1 MFDPFSET
9 PITLAKARTLVPG
22 RRDGGVNI
30 ATIHR
35 WHRCGVHGVRLETI
49 LIGGIR
55 PRSYTVTGGDS
66 PAGAIARPYGGRG
79 GRSGLSLGDCS
90 FEHVPRFNLL
100 QRHPQIVPAALEQLD
115 VGLNRLAI

>member
-9 PITLAKARTLVPG
+9 PIRLAKARKLVPG
-22 RRDGGVNI
+22 RRSDGVNI

-55 PRSYTVTGGDS
+55 HTSREAMARFIVATTREAS
-66 PAGAIARPYGGRG
+66 PA
-79 GRSGLSLGDCS
+79 D
-90 FEHVPRFNLL
+90 ENDET
-100 QRHPQIVPAALEQLD
+100 PAADALSQAS
-115 VGLNRLAI
+115 AISDETELIA